1 MFEFIAGCITGF
13 IMATIAITVGM
24 VLKERRW
31 ER

>member
-1 MFEFIAGCITGF
+1 MFEFIAGCIIGF
-13 IMATIAITVGM
+13 IMSTIAITVGM

>member
-1 MFEFIAGCITGF
+1 MFEFIAGCVVGF
-13 IMATIAITVGM
+13 VGATIAITVGM